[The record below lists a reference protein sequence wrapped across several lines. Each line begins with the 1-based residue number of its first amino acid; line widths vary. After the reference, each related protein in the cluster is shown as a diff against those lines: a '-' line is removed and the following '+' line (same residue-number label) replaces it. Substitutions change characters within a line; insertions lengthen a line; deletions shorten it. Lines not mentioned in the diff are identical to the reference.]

1 MTSDNLLTSEEFEE
15 LIDMAKG
22 KNEYSFCFVSNP
34 ILGRIALPHGEIDSD
49 KKVGYGYEHIVYG
62 RATKDNLKVD
72 CIAGLLIRTLE
83 ILKSATE
90 ENISLAL
97 KDRRKLIEKD
107 NIKIILSQKKILD
120 KNIWVVTSYPLFEK
134 GKCTI
139 KKETLDFLS
148 TVNATEEYAQ
158 YYSSFRDIVGA
169 LVSNI
174 MITKNKKI
182 VNGGQEI

>member
-1 MTSDNLLTSEEFEE
+1 MTKDNLLTEEEFEE
-15 LIDMAKG
+15 LIEMAKS

-34 ILGRIALPHGEIDSD
+34 ILGRIVLPHGERDSD

-90 ENISLAL
+90 ENISKTL
-97 KDRRKLIEKD
+97 KNKRKVVEEKD
-107 NIKIILSQKKILD
+107 IKIVLSQKKIFND
-120 KNIWVVTSYPLFEK
+120 NIWVITSYPLFEK
-134 GKCTI
+134 GQNKI

-158 YYSSFRDIVGA
+158 YYSYFRDIVGA
-169 LVSNI
+169 LVSSIN
-174 MITKNKKI
+174 ITKNKQI
-182 VNGGQEI
+182 VNGG